1 MTEVKSMWVLPI
13 KIVDAV
19 LKSDLNDVQYGI
31 MFTLF
36 EFENNLL
43 KQEDLITPEEM
54 VRRTGATDCDEL
66 AENLQELC
74 DRNIIKIGIKEGQYQ
89 RIKIN
94 KNIEEW
100 EDKLI

>member
-1 MTEVKSMWVLPI
+1 MTEVKSMWVLPV

-19 LKSDLNDVQYGI
+19 LNSDLSDVQYGI

-43 KQEDLITPEEM
+43 KQEELMTPEEM
-54 VRRTGATDCDEL
+54 VKRAGATDCTEL

-74 DRNIIKIGIKEGQYQ
+74 DRNIIKVGVKEGQYQ

-94 KNIEEW
+94 KNIKEW
-100 EDKLI
+100 VKKI